1 MSNRTMVVAVPVE
14 TGEAELSFAGR
25 DAWAL
30 RELLRSGA
38 EGCTPI
44 ENPAPR
50 WSGYVHKL
58 RRAGLTIETLH
69 ERHGGPFP
77 GVHARYVLRSAVRVV
92 RDGAL
97 A

>member
-1 MSNRTMVVAVPVE
+1 MSDRPMVVAIPAE
-14 TGEAELSFAGR
+14 TGEAVLSFAGR

-44 ENPAPR
+44 EHPAPR

-58 RRAGLTIETLH
+58 RRAGLAIETLH

-77 GVHARYVLRSAVRVV
+77 GLHARYVLRSPVRVV
-92 RDGAL
+92 RDGAP